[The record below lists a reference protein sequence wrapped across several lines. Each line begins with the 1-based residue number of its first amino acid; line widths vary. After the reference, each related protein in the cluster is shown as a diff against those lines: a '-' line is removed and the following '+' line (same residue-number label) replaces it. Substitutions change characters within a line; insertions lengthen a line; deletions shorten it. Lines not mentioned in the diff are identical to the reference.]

1 MEQNMEEASIE
12 HLVLL
17 AHGIDGAPSDM
28 HAVRDALME
37 LHETGLET
45 WETEVNQ
52 GSKTHDGVECCA
64 ERYWAALQVKLGEIL
79 ILANKA
85 SETLR
90 ISMVGHSFGGLVLRS
105 VASRLFATQPF
116 GERMKLDTLVCIA
129 SPHLGCRLLG
139 RGGAG
144 GLAPL
149 MTAFGLSI
157 MRAGLRMIK
166 GKTGPD
172 LLLDN
177 GALEALCNGTHAEA
191 LRAFERR
198 IIYCNGTMDWL
209 VNVESASLL
218 TAEEMAIVLP
228 LSLASCSGKDA
239 SVLWQPDRDF
249 LDPTL
254 PGNSDIWARLGYL
267 GPTLRC
273 RPTGE
278 GGSSYYLE
286 LQPLARESTAAV
298 WDASSQSLQ
307 RMTYTDRIWDPAQTA
322 WAHTTWDDAMG
333 WRIDGRAHPGRA
345 RQATEMLERIRA
357 AGPWELHLCHFLDGR
372 ASFTGGVFSPHI
384 DLVDL
389 PSKGKSCQS
398 AFESTARPCLA
409 LLAPP
414 LRSL

>member
-1 MEQNMEEASIE
+1 MEQNMEEAPIE

-218 TAEEMAIVLP
+218 TAEEMARRFPQAKLFWIMGGDQWEALPRWKHPEKISAAVEFAVLARGESP
-228 LSLASCSGKDA
+228 KPRDGFRLHVIPGAHPASATAIRDA
-239 SVLWQPDRDF
+239 LQRGENTPED
-249 LDPTL
+249 LDP
-254 PGNSDIWARLGYL
+254 DVARYILANRIY
-267 GPTLRC
+267 
-273 RPTGE
+273 
-278 GGSSYYLE
+278 SS
-286 LQPLARESTAAV
+286 
-298 WDASSQSLQ
+298 
-307 RMTYTDRIWDPAQTA
+307 
-322 WAHTTWDDAMG
+322 
-333 WRIDGRAHPGRA
+333 
-345 RQATEMLERIRA
+345 
-357 AGPWELHLCHFLDGR
+357 
-372 ASFTGGVFSPHI
+372 
-384 DLVDL
+384 
-389 PSKGKSCQS
+389 
-398 AFESTARPCLA
+398 
-409 LLAPP
+409 
-414 LRSL
+414 